1 MTLRDSLVVAVL
13 CDCMLWVSL
22 THYSHLS
29 KIAHVYAQ
37 LLSLCDDDDN
47 DNDNNNDVSTIYATP
62 SPLLIYLSIIHPDDL
77 CILIVGDMD
86 DSVG

>member
-1 MTLRDSLVVAVL
+1 MIVCCEYDKL
-13 CDCMLWVSL
+13 SL

-37 LLSLCDDDDN
+37 LLSLYDDDD
-47 DNDNNNDVSTIYATP
+47 DDNDVSTIYATP
-62 SPLLIYLSIIHPDDL
+62 SPLFIYLSIIHPDDL

-86 DSVG
+86 DSVE